1 MSPRKRRPPG
11 TGCPMVY
18 EAAARARAAVAW
30 CVDLAVYGFASCV
43 LVVASML
50 GVDDLDR

>member
-1 MSPRKRRPPG
+1 
-11 TGCPMVY
+11 MVP
-18 EAAARARAAVAW
+18 EVAARARAAVGR
-30 CVDLAVYGFASCV
+30 CVDLAVYGFAAFV

>member
-11 TGCPMVY
+11 TGCLMVS
-18 EAAARARAAVAW
+18 EAAARARAAVGR